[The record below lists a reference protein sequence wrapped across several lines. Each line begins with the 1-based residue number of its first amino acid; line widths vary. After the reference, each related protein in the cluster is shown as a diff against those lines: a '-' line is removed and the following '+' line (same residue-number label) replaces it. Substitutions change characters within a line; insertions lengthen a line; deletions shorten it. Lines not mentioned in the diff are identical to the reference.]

1 MGISRPNGDEDMTK
15 YTQRIEQDSVKAALI
30 NGVIEVA
37 FTKADGT
44 LRKINATLSE
54 SVVPKANK
62 EDPLSTKAVRKVS
75 PEVCVIWDVDSKGW
89 KSFRWDRLQRIN
101 DNTE

>member
-1 MGISRPNGDEDMTK
+1 MTK

-44 LRKINATLSE
+44 LRKMNATLSE

-75 PEVCVIWDVDSKGW
+75 PEVCVIWDVDANSW
-89 KSFRWDRLQRIN
+89 KSFRWDRLK
-101 DNTE
+101 TVEEKT

>member
-1 MGISRPNGDEDMTK
+1 MGISRPNGDENMTK
-15 YTQRIEQDSVKAALI
+15 YTQQIEQDSVKAALI

-44 LRKINATLSE
+44 LRKMNATLSE

-62 EDPLSTKAVRKVS
+62 EDPLSTKAVRKVN
-75 PEVCVIWDVDSKGW
+75 PEVCVIWDVDAKGW
-89 KSFRWDRLQRIN
+89 RSFRWDRLQE
-101 DNTE
+101 TKETT

>member
-1 MGISRPNGDEDMTK
+1 MTK
-15 YTQRIEQDSVKAALI
+15 YTQQIEQDSVKAALI

-54 SVVPKANK
+54 SVVPRANK

>member
-1 MGISRPNGDEDMTK
+1 MGISRPNGDENMTK

-44 LRKINATLSE
+44 LRKMNATLSE

-62 EDPLSTKAVRKVS
+62 EDPLSTKAVRKVN

-89 KSFRWDRLQRIN
+89 RSFRWDRLK
-101 DNTE
+101 TVEEKT

>member
-1 MGISRPNGDEDMTK
+1 MNK
-15 YTQRIEQDSVKAALI
+15 YTQQVEQDSVKAALI

>member
-1 MGISRPNGDEDMTK
+1 MTK

-44 LRKINATLSE
+44 LRKMNATLSE

-62 EDPLSTKAVRKVS
+62 EDPLSTKAVRKVN
-75 PEVCVIWDVDSKGW
+75 PEVCVIWDVDAKGW
-89 KSFRWDRLQRIN
+89 RSFRWDRLQE
-101 DNTE
+101 TKETT

>member
-15 YTQRIEQDSVKAALI
+15 YTQQIEQDSVKAALI

-37 FTKADGT
+37 FTKANGT
-44 LRKINATLSE
+44 LRKMNATLSE

-75 PEVCVIWDVDSKGW
+75 PEVCVIWDVDAKGW
-89 KSFRWDRLQRIN
+89 RSFRWDRLQ
-101 DNTE
+101 TVEEKT

>member
-1 MGISRPNGDEDMTK
+1 MTK
-15 YTQRIEQDSVKAALI
+15 YTQQIEQDSVKAALI

-44 LRKINATLSE
+44 LRKMNATLSE

-62 EDPLSTKAVRKVS
+62 EDPLSTKAVRKVN
-75 PEVCVIWDVDSKGW
+75 PEVCVIWDVDAKGW
-89 KSFRWDRLQRIN
+89 RSFRWDRLQE
-101 DNTE
+101 TKETT